1 MAELLKLFNTYL
13 GPASDTLLDL
23 GASNRRWKNFYLQG
37 AISSNTTD
45 FATMLS
51 NSANISVLISSR
63 MTILDSGG
71 ISVISGNYSVMN
83 SGMFVSFLNTIGVI
97 DSATVTVLQ
106 NSLMTAETTTT
117 VRLVTN
123 NGSFSTLNTVVLQQT
138 AQNVQNGDVWFK
150 SSSNQMYLFARSN
163 GINFYIAM
171 GTTNAYPAL

>member
-1 MAELLKLFNTYL
+1 MAELMRLYNTYL
-13 GPASDTLLDL
+13 GPASDTLIDL
-23 GASNRRWKNFYLQG
+23 GATDARWNNSYFSGTL
-37 AISSNTTD
+37 SSTIV
-45 FATMLS
+45 
-51 NSANISVLISSR
+51 SAQRVN
-63 MTILDSGG
+63 
-71 ISVISGNYSVMN
+71 
-83 SGMFVSFLNTIGVI
+83 
-97 DSATVTVLQ
+97 
-106 NSLMTAETTTT
+106 AETTTT

>member
-23 GASNRRWKNFYLQG
+23 GASNRRWKNFYLQS

-106 NSLMTAETTTT
+106 NSLMTAGSATVNTLITTNDS
-117 VRLVTN
+117 RA
-123 NGSFSTLNTVVLQQT
+123 TLNTVVLQQT
-138 AQNVQNGDVWFK
+138 ALTVQAGDMWFMA
-150 SSSNQMYLFARSN
+150 SSNQLFLFCRSN
-163 GINFYIAM
+163 NINFYVAM